1 MMTMQG
7 MIIIMLIRHH
17 FIHFLGYSTE
27 GNVGEAFRML
37 NLMISK
43 EILPNSFTLTALMK
57 TCVTKGDWESAREL
71 LCIGAKNFYNSRNTS
86 SYSQPIISI

>member
-1 MMTMQG
+1 
-7 MIIIMLIRHH
+7 
-17 FIHFLGYSTE
+17 
-27 GNVGEAFRML
+27 ML

-71 LCIGAKNFYNSRNTS
+71 LCIGANKFF
-86 SYSQPIISI
+86 QPIVDQQFLFILLITFFI